1 MDDGLVTFAPVDQR
15 QLQTSRRLTF
25 ILAVLVLVQFSS
37 AFVGISEA
45 MFSDR
50 PTTVAVFVCAGIAV
64 AWVVVA
70 GWAGSRELSIFVW
83 LASIFWTGVVA
94 VIVVAILAAPS
105 AADSVESALQRALL
119 PVLVL
124 AAVPLDPLGQ
134 FIPLE
139 DQLTRCLLVAL
150 GILVLCLA
158 SWLLARARTRR
169 LAASFVP
176 DTLSRRSFSR
186 PLLPRCAH
194 GRAP

>member
-50 PTTVAVFVCAGIAV
+50 PTTVAVFVCAGITV

-169 LAASFVP
+169 LAASSP
-176 DTLSRRSFSR
+176 T
-186 PLLPRCAH
+186 P
-194 GRAP
+194 